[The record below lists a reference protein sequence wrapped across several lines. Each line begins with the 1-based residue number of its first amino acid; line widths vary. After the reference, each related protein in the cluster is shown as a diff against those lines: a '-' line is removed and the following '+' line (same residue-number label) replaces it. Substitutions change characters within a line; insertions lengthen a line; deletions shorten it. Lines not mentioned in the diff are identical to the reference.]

1 MKSGPVH
8 NLKSL
13 QRQMMAALMTPLTRT
28 DGISRRNTEVQKAAR
43 LIKPNPRLKAF
54 ERLEIYNRS
63 YWFRLLE
70 SLSDDF
76 PGLVAVLG
84 WTAFERMAKAYLLEC
99 PSESF
104 TLRDL
109 GSRLE
114 AWLRAHPRHAGPN
127 RVLALDMAQLE
138 WAHIV
143 AFDAPGERTL
153 QPEDLADLGQ
163 GMKIGL
169 QPCMSLLELHYPVDD
184 LRVRVNA
191 SPEGAETASNAAL
204 RKKHTMQCGQ
214 LVRRMKL
221 SRPQP
226 IFLAVH
232 RVDLS
237 VYYRRLDAEEFRLLQ
252 ALREGEPIGAAIGTA
267 FEGSKVGSGEIP
279 GLLQSWF
286 STWAQLGWLCAHF

>member
-1 MKSGPVH
+1 MKAGPVH

-99 PSESF
+99 PSASF

-114 AWLRAHPRHAGPN
+114 AWLRAHPRHTGPN
-127 RVLALDMAQLE
+127 PVLALDMAQLE

-169 QPCMSLLELHYPVDD
+169 QRPLAGSIKRNNVCPFQLRHIECQNPVRPHMARVCAQPRFEPAAQIAQSKRFRRTLQKIRLRHALEGGP
-184 LRVRVNA
+184 A
-191 SPEGAETASNAAL
+191 
-204 RKKHTMQCGQ
+204 
-214 LVRRMKL
+214 
-221 SRPQP
+221 
-226 IFLAVH
+226 
-232 RVDLS
+232 
-237 VYYRRLDAEEFRLLQ
+237 
-252 ALREGEPIGAAIGTA
+252 
-267 FEGSKVGSGEIP
+267 
-279 GLLQSWF
+279 
-286 STWAQLGWLCAHF
+286 